1 MSPTM
6 NTAIFNAHLKHLNR
20 EWYQKCNLMK
30 IFNIPAIKKKCTIVF
45 MIVKLFIYLPLKCEK
60 RSIMLKEAKGKIMY
74 SNCNGV
80 YLII

>member
-30 IFNIPAIKKKCTIVF
+30 IFNIPAIKKKIHYSFYDREVIHLFTSK
-45 MIVKLFIYLPLKCEK
+45 MWKEKYHVKRC
-60 RSIMLKEAKGKIMY
+60 KGE
-74 SNCNGV
+74 NNV
-80 YLII
+80 Q